1 MTKPPV
7 NIHYAKTHLSR
18 LLEQVEAGDSVV
30 IAKAGRPVARL
41 MPFEAAPKPV
51 APPGSLAGRGFSIG
65 PDFDAPLDALGA
77 SRRSRAG
84 RTAEFPFEYPEGQ
97 ADGA

>member
-1 MTKPPV
+1 MTKPV

-18 LLEQVEAGDSVV
+18 LIEQVEAGDSVV
-30 IAKAGRPVARL
+30 IANAGRPVARL
-41 MPFEAAPKPV
+41 VPFASAPKPV
-51 APPGSLAGRGFSIG
+51 APPGSLAGRGFAIG
-65 PDFDAPLDALGA
+65 PDFDAPLESLLG
-77 SRRSRAG
+77 SRPSRTG

>member
-1 MTKPPV
+1 MAKPPV

-18 LLEQVEAGDSVV
+18 LIEQVDAGDSVV

-41 MPFEAAPKPV
+41 IPFESGPRPV
-51 APPGSLAGRGFSIG
+51 APPGSLAGRGYSIG
-65 PDFDAPLDALGA
+65 PDFDAPLESALGL
-77 SRRSRAG
+77 SRPT
-84 RTAEFPFEYPEGQ
+84 RTAEFPLGYPEGQ

>member
-18 LLEQVEAGDSVV
+18 LIEQVEAGNPVV

-41 MPFEAAPKPV
+41 VPIESRPSPV
-51 APPGSLAGRGFSIG
+51 AAPGSLAGRGFSIG
-65 PDFDAPLDALGA
+65 PDFDAPLDSLLGLTRPA
-77 SRRSRAG
+77 